1 MKRFLSILL
10 SSGLI
15 LGFTFEGGG
24 GGEICMP
31 KVLQSEVS

>member
-24 GGEICMP
+24 EICMP

>member
-24 GGEICMP
+24 GEICMP